1 MQGEQLKMINR
12 CLETFLQCFI
22 ADQPKTWVLW
32 LPWAEYWYN
41 ITFHVYTGTTPFL
54 YGQKPQMLI
63 LFLIGETKVEAVQR
77 DLLDKD
83 EALRPVKY
91 HLQRHQCRM
100 KSYVDRKRTEK
111 VFEIGDWNFLKLRS
125 QGQQTVEAGIW
136 PKLAPCYYGL
146 YQVIERI
153 GVVAYKV

>member
-1 MQGEQLKMINR
+1 MTKILFCHRILEGDFQIAGGAVEDEHCLSSTNR
-12 CLETFLQCFI
+12 WAIRGDQQCLETFLQCFI

-41 ITFHVYTGTTPFL
+41 ITFNVSTGTTPFL

-91 HLQRHQCRM
+91 HLQRHQSRM

-111 VFEIGDWNFLKLRS
+111 V
-125 QGQQTVEAGIW
+125 
-136 PKLAPCYYGL
+136 
-146 YQVIERI
+146 
-153 GVVAYKV
+153 